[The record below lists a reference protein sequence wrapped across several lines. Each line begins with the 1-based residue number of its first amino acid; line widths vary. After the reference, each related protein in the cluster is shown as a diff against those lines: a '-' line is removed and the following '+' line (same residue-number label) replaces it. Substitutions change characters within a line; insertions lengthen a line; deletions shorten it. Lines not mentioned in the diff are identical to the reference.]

1 MHYLRRMALAASTL
15 ALVCAVP
22 AAAQDDPFVGG
33 DYVEVTGVTV
43 DDGHYLD
50 YANFLAG
57 FYKAQEQYAV
67 SQGWETGWEVLANVH
82 KRKGEPDL
90 YLIRR
95 YKNLPDG
102 AEGDKRAAMI
112 RDHVKMTDAQMEAAS
127 GDRAKFRH
135 IEGSQLLQV
144 MTPRS
149 K

>member
-95 YKNLPDG
+95 YKNERFPTIAITVD
-102 AEGDKRAAMI
+102 
-112 RDHVKMTDAQMEAAS
+112 
-127 GDRAKFRH
+127 
-135 IEGSQLLQV
+135 LLTTGIDV
-144 MTPRS
+144 PPICHLVFMRRVR
-149 K
+149 

>member
-1 MHYLRRMALAASTL
+1 MHHFRRMALAASTL
-15 ALVCAVP
+15 ALACAAP
-22 AAAQDDPFVGG
+22 ATAQEDPFIGG
-33 DYVEVTGVTV
+33 DYVEVTGVSV
-43 DDGHYLD
+43 DDGHGLD

-57 FYKAQEQYAV
+57 YYRAQEQFAV
-67 SQGWETGWEVLANVH
+67 SQGWQTGWEILANVN

-102 AEGDKRAAMI
+102 AEGEKRAATI
-112 RDHVKMTDAQMEAAS
+112 RAQVKMSDAQMEAAS

-135 IEGSQLLQV
+135 VEGSQLLQV
-144 MTPRS
+144 LNFR

>member
-1 MHYLRRMALAASTL
+1 LAFA
-15 ALVCAVP
+15 AMP
-22 AAAQDDPFVGG
+22 AAAADEDPFVGG

-57 FYKAQEQYAV
+57 FYKSQEEYAI
-67 SQGWETGWEVLANVH
+67 SQGWETSWEVLGNVH
-82 KRKGEPDL
+82 KRAGEPDL

-95 YKNLPDG
+95 YKSLPDG
-102 AEGDKRAAMI
+102 VESDRRAAQI
-112 RDHVKMTDAQMEAAS
+112 RDHIKQSDAQMEAAS

-135 IEGSQLLQV
+135 IQGSTLLQV
-144 MTPRS
+144 MKLR